1 MHAGKSIYETKWAI
15 GASSKI
21 ARPMYVRSGKRHKL
35 QSHHVGNW
43 NIINIE
49 IFLTRMFWWDKS
61 IICVAV
67 IVAVDYYP
75 VYSYSD
81 AGMQLM

>member
-1 MHAGKSIYETKWAI
+1 M
-15 GASSKI
+15 
-21 ARPMYVRSGKRHKL
+21 
-35 QSHHVGNW
+35 

-81 AGMQLM
+81 AGMQRAFIWKQRRNR